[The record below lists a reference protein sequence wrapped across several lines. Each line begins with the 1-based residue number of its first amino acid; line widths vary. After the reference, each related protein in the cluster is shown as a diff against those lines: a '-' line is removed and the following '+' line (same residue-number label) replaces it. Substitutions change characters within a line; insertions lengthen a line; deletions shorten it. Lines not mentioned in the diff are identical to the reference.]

1 MMNKALFLDRDG
13 IINVDHGYV
22 HKAEDFEFLEGIF
35 ELCQRAMEKGYQIF
49 VITNQAGIARGYYD
63 IATFEILSN
72 WMVNEF
78 NKHKVTITKVS
89 FCPHHPTK
97 GINNFVMPC
106 ECRKPEPGMINQA
119 QKEYGITLADSIFI
133 GDKVSDMQAANNAGI
148 KSRILVDSRYTQES
162 PTDKLEGVI
171 RINEL
176 KQAIEYIV

>member
-22 HKAEDFEFLEGIF
+22 HKPENFEFVEGIF
-35 ELCQRAMEKGYQIF
+35 ELCQRAIEKGYQIF

-63 IATFEILSN
+63 VATFETLSK

-78 NKHKVTITKVS
+78 AKHKVTISKVY

-97 GINNFVMPC
+97 GVNDFVMSC
-106 ECRKPEPGMINQA
+106 KCRKPEPGMINQA
-119 QKEYGITLADSIFI
+119 KEEYAITLMESIFI
-133 GDKVSDMQAANNAGI
+133 GDKISDMQAAYNAGI
-148 KSRILVDSRYTQES
+148 KSRILVDSRYTNES
-162 PTDKLEGVI
+162 PSEHIEGVI

-176 KQAIEYIV
+176 KQAIEFIV